1 MRIAFYSTIKPPD
14 HPVPSGDRR
23 MARLLIAA
31 LRSAGHAVQVASRVR
46 AWHDGRNPRI
56 VATIRGRAERTVGRL
71 IDRWRGNHDR
81 PDLWFTYHL
90 YHKTPDWIGP
100 PVADALDIPYVAAEA
115 SHAPKQ
121 AGGPWATGYAAAET
135 AIRRA
140 DHLFAMSRD
149 DADGLT
155 RLLGQAGAHKVSL
168 LLPFL
173 DPGPY
178 AAARANRI
186 ALRRQVFGDTPGP
199 WMIAVAM
206 MREGD
211 KARSYQLLAN
221 TLDHLLDCR
230 WSLAVVGDGPARPT
244 IRGALDPTRVRFF
257 GRRPSAELPGLM
269 AAADLLVWPAYR
281 EAYGMALLE
290 AQAAGTPVA
299 AGAVGGVP
307 DIVEDGVTGMLVPAL
322 DMAGTGREFER
333 MFARSIGDLLADP
346 VLRRTLGRA
355 AADRVD
361 NLHSLAAAAHTLD
374 SRIRSLVP

>member
-23 MARLLIAA
+23 MARLLMAA
-31 LRSAGHAVQVASRVR
+31 LRRAGHTVQLASRVR
-46 AWHDGRNPRI
+46 AWHDGRDPRNA
-56 VATIRGRAERTVGRL
+56 ATIRGRAERAAARL
-71 IDRWRGNHDR
+71 IDRWRAGHDR

-100 PVADALDIPYVAAEA
+100 PVADALGIPYVAAEA

-149 DADGLT
+149 DADGLN
-155 RLLGQAGAHKVSL
+155 RLLGPQETGKVTL
-168 LLPFL
+168 LRPFL
-173 DPGPY
+173 DPRPF
-178 AAARANRI
+178 AAARADRL
-186 ALRRQVFGDTPGP
+186 ALRRRMLGDAPGP

-221 TLDHLLDCR
+221 ALDHLLDCR
-230 WSLAVVGDGPARPT
+230 WSLAVVGDGPVRPA
-244 IRGALDPTRVRFF
+244 IRAALDPTRVRFL
-257 GRRPSAELPGLM
+257 GRRDAADLPALM

-290 AQAAGTPVA
+290 AQAAGIPVA

-307 DIVEDGVTGMLVPAL
+307 DIVEDGVTGLLVPPL
-322 DMAGTGREFER
+322 DMAGSGRQFER
-333 MFARSIGDLLADP
+333 MFARAVGDLLGDP
-346 VLRRTLGRA
+346 VLRRSLGQA
-355 AADRVD
+355 AMDRVAR
-361 NLHSLAAAAHTLD
+361 LHSLDAAARTLGD
-374 SRIRSLVP
+374 ALRSLTS

>member
-1 MRIAFYSTIKPPD
+1 MRIAFYSTIKPPY

-23 MARLLIAA
+23 MARLLMTV
-31 LRSAGHAVQVASRVR
+31 LRRAGHSVQLASGVR
-46 AWHDGRNPRI
+46 AWHDGRDPRA
-56 VATIRGRAERTVGRL
+56 VAAIRGRAERAAARL
-71 IDRWRGNHDR
+71 IDRWRTSRDR

-100 PVADALDIPYVAAEA
+100 PVADALGIPYVAAEA

-121 AGGPWATGYAAAET
+121 AGGPWATGYAAAEA

-149 DADGLT
+149 DADGLI
-155 RLLGQAGAHKVSL
+155 RLLGRADAGRVSL

-173 DPGPY
+173 DPKPF
-178 AAARANRI
+178 AAARGNRL
-186 ALRRQVFGDTPGP
+186 ALRRQAFGDTPGP
-199 WMIAVAM
+199 WMITVAM

-221 TLDHLLDCR
+221 ALDHLLDCR
-230 WSLAVVGDGPARPT
+230 WSLAVVGDGPVRPA
-244 IRGALDPTRVRFF
+244 IRAALDPTRVRFL
-257 GRRPSAELPGLM
+257 GQRGPAELPDLI

-290 AQAAGTPVA
+290 AQAAGIPVA

-307 DIVEDGVTGMLVPAL
+307 DIVEDGVTGLLVPPL
-322 DMAGTGREFER
+322 DMAGTGHAFER
-333 MFARSIGDLLADP
+333 MFARSVGDLLADP
-346 VLRRTLGRA
+346 VLRRSLGTA
-355 AADRVD
+355 AVERVD
-361 NLHSLAAAAHTLD
+361 RLHSLDAAAHTLD
-374 SRIRSLVP
+374 TRLRSLVS